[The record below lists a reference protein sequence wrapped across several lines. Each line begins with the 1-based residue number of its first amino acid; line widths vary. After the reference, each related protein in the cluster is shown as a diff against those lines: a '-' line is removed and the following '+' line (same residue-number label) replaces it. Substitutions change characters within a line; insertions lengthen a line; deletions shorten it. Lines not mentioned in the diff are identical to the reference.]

1 MKSKILY
8 KNEEMQ
14 LTDDFIDIGYMAENF
29 DVINLNNEEINIKKA
44 SPNRNIQVFL
54 SFPNFDDFSEEII
67 AFDEFIN
74 NAKDDIFTYIIF
86 NENIVFPY
94 EFKKIIP
101 VFDVNEEFANMYGT
115 KIVSGSLENR
125 LTKALFLIGKDGA
138 IYHIDMPNN
147 LSSPLDLYRIR
158 AELNKAYQS
167 YTGAGCHGW

>member
-29 DVINLNNEEINIKKA
+29 DVINLNNEEVNIKKA

-74 NAKDDIFTYIIF
+74 DAKVDIFTYIIF

-167 YTGAGCHGW
+167 YTGAGCHG

>member
-1 MKSKILY
+1 MKSKIIY
-8 KNEEMQ
+8 KNEEMN

-29 DVINLNNEEINIKKA
+29 DVINLKNEEITIKKA
-44 SPNRNIQVFL
+44 SPNRNIQLFL
-54 SFPNFDDFSEEII
+54 SFPNFDEFKDEII
-67 AFDEFIN
+67 AFDEFISE
-74 NAKDDIFTYIIF
+74 AKVDIFTYIIF
-86 NENIVFPY
+86 NEKIDFPY
-94 EFKKIIP
+94 KFKKIIP
-101 VFDVNEEFANMYGT
+101 VFDINEEFASMYGT

-158 AELNKAYQS
+158 TELNKAYQS